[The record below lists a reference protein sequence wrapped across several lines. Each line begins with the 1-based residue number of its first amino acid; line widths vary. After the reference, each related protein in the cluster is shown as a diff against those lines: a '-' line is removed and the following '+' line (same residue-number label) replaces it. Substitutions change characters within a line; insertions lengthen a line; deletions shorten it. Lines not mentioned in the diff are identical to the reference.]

1 MKSNCTQTLTF
12 FCIFACFCGLIG
24 CSPDVPPPI
33 KPQSQPQSQSQA
45 QSQAEENSTPK
56 TYSLWNNNLKTENAN
71 LKTENKDLKTK
82 YDEVMTENENLK
94 KKVRTLEANVV
105 PLKRNMFLMGV
116 SAIVATLFIAIAF
129 LVFRSKSVEPAKT
142 MTVRSVSNCPRCG
155 WRIADGETICPNPE
169 CRTRMT

>member
-12 FCIFACFCGLIG
+12 FCIFAGFCGFIG
-24 CSPDVPPPI
+24 CSPDVPPPT
-33 KPQSQPQSQSQA
+33 KPQFQP

-56 TYSLWNNNLKTENAN
+56 TYSLWNNNLETENAN
-71 LKTENKDLKTK
+71 LKTEKKHLQTK
-82 YDEVMTENENLK
+82 YDQVMTENENLK

-116 SAIVATLFIAIAF
+116 SAIVAALFIAIAF
-129 LVFRSKSVEPAKT
+129 LVFRSKSVEPAQT